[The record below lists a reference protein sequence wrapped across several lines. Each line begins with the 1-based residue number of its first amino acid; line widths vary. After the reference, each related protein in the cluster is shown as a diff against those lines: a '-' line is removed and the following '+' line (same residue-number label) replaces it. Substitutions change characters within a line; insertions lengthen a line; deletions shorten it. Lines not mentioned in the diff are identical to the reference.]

1 VWSNRFAPSGVGGFF
16 VQGGSSLLGGTIG
29 GGSTCEKWVG
39 QGGDAGWGLGR
50 GMGSRGCT
58 TGKIFEITDART

>member
-1 VWSNRFAPSGVGGFF
+1 MSSGVGGFF
-16 VQGGSSLLGGTIG
+16 GQGGPVYWAGQSAAEAR
-29 GGSTCEKWVG
+29 EKWVG